1 MKKQTQQSRPTLN
14 KKIASLALTA
24 KEKATLAELMAEPIA
39 YIPADSF
46 GRISIMTSVMEEDI
60 AVMQGVTLEVNEER
74 TLFMQFNYARHRL
87 CQIRRKLLRQKVW
100 RKVMVKHILNWY
112 QKQLDLRSKIVT
124 ANMGLVLAMA
134 QRVEYPGVEFTDLIS
149 EGSMALLRSTE
160 KFDCSRGIKFS
171 TYACRAIFKA
181 FSRAAKRCYQYR
193 SRYPA
198 QLDMSLEKSDYLSI
212 KREETREDWVEEVRD
227 IVDQNRADLS
237 DIERSVVNM
246 RFSLDDVER
255 KPMTLKEVG
264 AELGLTKERIRQIQ
278 NKALSKLRCVAEERM
293 APSSGMR
300 V

>member
-1 MKKQTQQSRPTLN
+1 MKQGHQKTRQTLE
-14 KKIASLALTA
+14 KKISSLSLTA
-24 KEKATLAELMAEPIA
+24 KEKALLAELMVEPIA
-39 YIPADSF
+39 FIPAEDFSRTTTM
-46 GRISIMTSVMEEDI
+46 GPIMEQDI
-60 AVMQGVTLEVNEER
+60 EVIQGVTLGSDEEQI
-74 TLFMQFNYARHRL
+74 LFLQLNYARHRL

-100 RKVMVKHILNWY
+100 RKSMVQHLLNWY

-134 QRVEYPGVEFTDLIS
+134 QRVDYPGVEFTDLIS

-198 QLDMSLEKSDYLSI
+198 QLDMALEKSDYLSI
-212 KREETREDWVEEVRD
+212 KREEKHEDWVEEVRD
-227 IVDQNRADLS
+227 IFDHNRADLS
-237 DIERSVVNM
+237 EIERSVVNM
-246 RFSLDDVER
+246 RFSLDDEER

-278 NKALSKLRCVAEERM
+278 NKALTKLRYATEERM
-293 APSSGMR
+293 APA
-300 V
+300 